1 MPTTSRF
8 RTGLRGQANFLD
20 AHQSVAVVGGAA
32 IVVDAAGV
40 RGKTMRLPTSSRQI
54 AALLPRRNCLV
65 HPTVML
71 RRTALEAVNGYR
83 LDHVE
88 DYDLWLRLSESHDL
102 ANLEEPMILYRRHPA
117 QISLHMLEKQ
127 ATRAL
132 AARAAARIRR
142 ADGRDPLEGV
152 TDLSPEL
159 LDRLAIG
166 RAEIERAVE
175 HEWYS
180 SAAILRL
187 NGQDDEADTVTGAAV
202 AALGAH
208 ARRGIAAATLVQRT
222 ESMLQQRRRS
232 LAALTL
238 VRALIASPGYTSS
251 RVREQLRIRTH
262 R

>member
-1 MPTTSRF
+1 
-8 RTGLRGQANFLD
+8 
-20 AHQSVAVVGGAA
+20 
-32 IVVDAAGV
+32 
-40 RGKTMRLPTSSRQI
+40 MRLPTSSRQI

-83 LDHVE
+83 LDYVE

-127 ATRAL
+127 ATRA
-132 AARAAARIRR
+132 ARCAG
-142 ADGRDPLEGV
+142 GRPDTSGRWQGSSRGRHGTSRPSSSTG
-152 TDLSPEL
+152 
-159 LDRLAIG
+159 LAIG

-180 SAAILRL
+180 GAAILRL

-208 ARRGIAAATLVQRT
+208 ARRGIAAATLLQRT

-232 LAALTL
+232 LAALAL